1 MQLQFFGGPYDGLVL
16 TLDQVATYAWEV
28 IVRSGRGYRGFALMP
43 PLAEWDRLAAD
54 GWAPDEPF
62 GGYAYELILRP
73 GALPEY
79 RDAVLDRSFQAALA
93 GGWVV

>member
-1 MQLQFFGGPYDGLVL
+1 MQVQFFGGPYDGLSL

-28 IVRSGRGYRGFALMP
+28 VIRSRRGYRGFALMP

-62 GGYAYELILRP
+62 GGYAYELVVRP
-73 GALPEY
+73 GVQPEY
-79 RDAVLDRSFQAALA
+79 HDAVLNRAFEDALHR
-93 GGWVV
+93 GWVV